1 MWVQYPVWLL
11 ESCRAV
17 VHIWRPETWQ
27 LHVKST
33 TGHALG
39 QLSMCSFLN
48 RFSLWGI
55 FTLFCGIYFF
65 ILLSLHLKPCC
76 CLLFFSYLKVW
87 HDANVGFLY
96 IFLFQTSFQT
106 IKTLIDEPQKRKI
119 GSTNDSNLLDRESNC
134 CVRVLLVRLH
144 VLAIQTF
151 FDAVSQSM
159 RLSLLYSR
167 CVQMQRRDL

>member
-1 MWVQYPVWLL
+1 M
-11 ESCRAV
+11 
-17 VHIWRPETWQ
+17 
-27 LHVKST
+27 
-33 TGHALG
+33 
-39 QLSMCSFLN
+39 
-48 RFSLWGI
+48 
-55 FTLFCGIYFF
+55 
-65 ILLSLHLKPCC
+65 
-76 CLLFFSYLKVW
+76 
-87 HDANVGFLY
+87 GFLY
-96 IFLFQTSFQT
+96 TFLFQTSFQT

-119 GSTNDSNLLDRESNC
+119 GSANDSNLLDRESNC

>member
-1 MWVQYPVWLL
+1 MHW
-11 ESCRAV
+11 
-17 VHIWRPETWQ
+17 
-27 LHVKST
+27 
-33 TGHALG
+33 G

-55 FTLFCGIYFF
+55 FTPFCGIYFF

-76 CLLFFSYLKVW
+76 CLIGRKSPSFFSYLKAW
-87 HDANVGFLY
+87 HDAYVGFFLY
-96 IFLFQTSFQT
+96 IFIFQTSFQT

-119 GSTNDSNLLDRESNC
+119 GSANDSNLLDRESNC
-134 CVRVLLVRLH
+134 CVRVLLVRL
-144 VLAIQTF
+144 AIQTF

-159 RLSLLYSR
+159 CLSLLYSR

>member
-1 MWVQYPVWLL
+1 MHW
-11 ESCRAV
+11 
-17 VHIWRPETWQ
+17 
-27 LHVKST
+27 
-33 TGHALG
+33 G

-96 IFLFQTSFQT
+96 TFLFQTSFQT

-119 GSTNDSNLLDRESNC
+119 GSANDSNLLDRESNC
-134 CVRVLLVRLH
+134 CVRVLWSDCTCWLSRLFLTQCLKACVCLFSTLDAYRCREEISSGERP
-144 VLAIQTF
+144 VLGL
-151 FDAVSQSM
+151 
-159 RLSLLYSR
+159 RW
-167 CVQMQRRDL
+167 

>member
-1 MWVQYPVWLL
+1 MTQMWV
-11 ESCRAV
+11 
-17 VHIWRPETWQ
+17 
-27 LHVKST
+27 
-33 TGHALG
+33 
-39 QLSMCSFLN
+39 
-48 RFSLWGI
+48 
-55 FTLFCGIYFF
+55 
-65 ILLSLHLKPCC
+65 
-76 CLLFFSYLKVW
+76 
-87 HDANVGFLY
+87 FLY

-119 GSTNDSNLLDRESNC
+119 GSANDSNLLDRESNC